1 MAFVASLLLY
11 MQLIIFGLAV
21 ASGVVEEKSSR
32 VIEVLMAAV
41 PPRALLAGKILGIGL
56 LGLFQLA
63 LTALVGLAVAS
74 ASGALELRSADLGI
88 LAVVLLWFVL
98 GYVFYST
105 IYAISGVIVSRQ
117 EDLQSSST
125 PVTMVLVA
133 GYIVAFP
140 VLEDPSSSLAVI
152 SSLVPFTSPI
162 VMPVRVAVGET
173 GSAEIA
179 ASLGILALSI
189 ALLIPLAARIYESS
203 VLRMGKPMKVREALR
218 AARAT
223 R

>member
-1 MAFVASLLLY
+1 M
-11 MQLIIFGLAV
+11 
-21 ASGVVEEKSSR
+21 
-32 VIEVLMAAV
+32 
-41 PPRALLAGKILGIGL
+41 
-56 LGLFQLA
+56 
-63 LTALVGLAVAS
+63 
-74 ASGALELRSADLGI
+74 
-88 LAVVLLWFVL
+88 L
-98 GYVFYST
+98 GYLFYST

-133 GYIVAFP
+133 GYLVAFP
-140 VLEDPSSSLAVI
+140 VLEDPGSSLAVI

-162 VMPVRVAVGET
+162 VMPVRVAVGEAS
-173 GSAEIA
+173 GAEIA

-189 ALLIPLAARIYESS
+189 ALLIPLAARIYEGS